1 MRGFAMN
8 VLVVDVGGTHV
19 KILAT
24 GQDEP
29 RRFPSGPTLT
39 AEQMVAGVKEQA
51 GDWKYDVVSIGYP
64 GPALQGRPVAE
75 PYNLGPGWVGFDYP
89 AAFGCPVK
97 LVNDAAMQ
105 ALGSYQGGKMLFL
118 GLGTGLGSTMVVDGI
133 VAPMELGHLPY
144 RKSTYEDYVGLRGL
158 EQKGKKKWR
167 LYVADVVARLTAALQ
182 PDDVVLGGGNIKK
195 LKRLPPGCRA
205 GDNANAFRG
214 GFRLWEEPSAHSPTT
229 PAMTRLGNRRATKG
243 RRK

>member
-1 MRGFAMN
+1 MN
-8 VLVVDVGGTHV
+8 VLVVDVGGSHV

-39 AEQMVAGVKEQA
+39 AEQMVAGVKELA

-64 GPALQGRPVAE
+64 GPVLQGRPVAE
-75 PYNLGPGWVGFDYP
+75 PHNLGPGWVGFDYQ
-89 AAFGCPVK
+89 AAFGRPVK

-118 GLGTGLGSTMVVDGI
+118 GLGTGLGSTLVVDGI
-133 VAPMELGHLPY
+133 VEPMELGHLPY
-144 RKSTYEDYVGLRGL
+144 RKGTYEDYVGLRGL
-158 EQKGKKKWR
+158 EQRGKKKWR
-167 LYVADVVARLTAALQ
+167 LYVADVVARLAAALE

-214 GFRLWEEPSAHSPTT
+214 GFRLWEEAAVRHPVT
-229 PAMTRLGNRRATKG
+229 PATTRFGNRRATKG
-243 RRK
+243 RRT